1 MRSITLLIAAVV
13 VASSIGPRSFA
24 QTDTGDHVRL
34 THDNAC
40 CGNPLTGTLV
50 RATADSLWIR
60 PAGAPSSAAP
70 VGLARQSV
78 QRFEREEIVGAYR
91 LLGTGAGL
99 VAGAVAGYVFGTTAT
114 CNQCDFRGAPQV
126 GAVIVGLVGSFVGF
140 VIGSHIRHYE
150 WHQQDAP
157 RWVGM
162 TVGPQGSMQLDALA
176 PRRTWNGS
184 VARTW
189 VRDSAMLRD

>member
-1 MRSITLLIAAVV
+1 MRSITLLAAAVV
-13 VASSIGPRSFA
+13 VASSIGPQSSA
-24 QTDTGDHVRL
+24 QTAAGDHVRL

-60 PAGAPSSAAP
+60 PASAPSSAAP

-78 QRFEREEIVGAYR
+78 RQFEREEIVGAHR

-99 VAGAVAGYVFGTTAT
+99 VAGVVAGYAIGTAGT

-126 GAVIVGLVGSFVGF
+126 GAVLGGLVGSFVGF
-140 VIGSHIRHYE
+140 VIGSYIPHYE
-150 WHQQDAP
+150 WQQRDAP

-162 TVGPQGSMQLDALA
+162 TVGPQGSMQL
-176 PRRTWNGS
+176 
-184 VARTW
+184 
-189 VRDSAMLRD
+189 SASMRY